1 MNGLRLG
8 LLISLLL
15 CACGVFTCLFADF
28 TDTGESF
35 FETYRRLD
43 VFMAVVCVALVVM
56 PLLALLK
63 VARRYLERL
72 TIALWGLPFGF
83 FAGFVTLEYW
93 GEIEPGSY
101 LAAVLSTVGMACA
114 FTLSLLPEP
123 AAIAQP
129 SAAVATPSPLPAAP
143 EPRPAPPVLPP
154 AGWYPDPSGEHS
166 RRYWD
171 GETGRR
177 RRADAS
183 GRSARESVP
192 DAGEAREVAVVGD
205 NVGPVLDGERGEV
218 GVGREIARRAGLSE
232 QTS

>member
-43 VFMAVVCVALVVM
+43 VFMAIVCVALVVM
-56 PLLALLK
+56 PFLAMLK
-63 VARRYLERL
+63 VGRRYLERL

-114 FTLSLLPEP
+114 FTLSLLPETGGG
-123 AAIAQP
+123 
-129 SAAVATPSPLPAAP
+129 SAGPGCSRGAVAVPRAGSRARRRRSCR
-143 EPRPAPPVLPP
+143 RPAGTRTPR
-154 AGWYPDPSGEHS
+154 ASTAAATGTASA
-166 RRYWD
+166 
-171 GETGRR
+171 GRR
-177 RRADAS
+177 RRADAAP
-183 GRSARESVP
+183 GSAREL
-192 DAGEAREVAVVGD
+192 R
-205 NVGPVLDGERGEV
+205 GER
-218 GVGREIARRAGLSE
+218 RRAACAKVAGRSPS
-232 QTS
+232 TSRV